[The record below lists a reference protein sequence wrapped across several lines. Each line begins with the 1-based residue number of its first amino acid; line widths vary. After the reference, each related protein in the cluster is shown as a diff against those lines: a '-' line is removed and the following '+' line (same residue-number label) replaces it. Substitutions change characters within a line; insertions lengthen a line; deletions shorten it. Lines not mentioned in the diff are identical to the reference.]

1 MEGDISS
8 LPTKSARVAVV
19 TGGNKGIG
27 LEVCRQLAAD
37 GITVVLT
44 ARDETRGVE
53 AAEKLRGMGL
63 SCVIFHHLEVTDSSS
78 VSRLA
83 DFLTTRFG
91 KLEILVNNA
100 AVSGMEH
107 AQRVDTNEEQ
117 FVGMDKQ
124 QRLEWLNKQGRETY
138 DAAKNG
144 VQTNYYGTKLVI
156 QTLLPL
162 LLQSSGE
169 GRIVN
174 VSSDAGLLRVGSSN

>member
-1 MEGDISS
+1 
-8 LPTKSARVAVV
+8 VV

-53 AAEKLRGMGL
+53 AAEKLSGMGL
-63 SCVIFHHLEVTDSSS
+63 SSVVFHQLEVTDSSS
-78 VSRLA
+78 VARLA
-83 DFLTTRFG
+83 DFLKTRFG
-91 KLEILVNNA
+91 KLDILVNNA
-100 AVSGMEH
+100 AVGGMEYV
-107 AQRVDTNEEQ
+107 QGVDTNKEQ
-117 FVGMDKQ
+117 FVSMDKK
-124 QRLEWLNKQGRETY
+124 QRLAWLNKQGRETY

-144 VQTNYYGTKLVI
+144 VQTNYYGTKIVI
-156 QTLLPL
+156 QALLPL

>member
-1 MEGDISS
+1 
-8 LPTKSARVAVV
+8 VV

-91 KLEILVNNA
+91 KLEILV
-100 AVSGMEH
+100 SSPSPCSI
-107 AQRVDTNEEQ
+107 DT
-117 FVGMDKQ
+117 
-124 QRLEWLNKQGRETY
+124 
-138 DAAKNG
+138 A
-144 VQTNYYGTKLVI
+144 
-156 QTLLPL
+156 TLL
-162 LLQSSGE
+162 
-169 GRIVN
+169 R
-174 VSSDAGLLRVGSSN
+174 A